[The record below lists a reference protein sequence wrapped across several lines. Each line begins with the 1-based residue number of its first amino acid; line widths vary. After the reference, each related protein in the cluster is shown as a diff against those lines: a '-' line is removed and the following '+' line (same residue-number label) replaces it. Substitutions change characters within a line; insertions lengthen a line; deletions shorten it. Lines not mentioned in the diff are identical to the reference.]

1 MITKTT
7 LDLLTG
13 KIWQPRTERINQLR
27 SANKTIPNSLLSHL
41 RQEIYTETKTPP
53 VPSIQLV
60 SIDKILPQVTQ
71 VTPIQPTRAPVVNMP
86 QPTATVTQLINNWQQ
101 LVNEIQS
108 CEACKLCNGRTH
120 TVIERGSR
128 NAKLMFI
135 GEGPGEHEDL
145 QGKPFVGNSGQ
156 LLDKMI
162 IAMQFTPEDV
172 YIANVVKCR
181 PPKNRNPE
189 HDEIAKCS
197 RYIKS
202 QIALVKPRVIVA
214 LGRFAAQMLLNT
226 ELAIGKLRNQVHK
239 YENINTIVTYHP
251 SYLLRTPTAKKDA
264 WQDLQLAM
272 QTLGNTK

>member
-13 KIWQPRTERINQLR
+13 KIWQPRHERINQLR
-27 SANKTIPNSLLSHL
+27 NDNQTIPNSPLSHL
-41 RQEIYTETKTPP
+41 RQEIHIETKKTP
-53 VPSIQLV
+53 VSSIQLV

-71 VTPIQPTRAPVVNMP
+71 IPSIQPTMAAVTNTT
-86 QPTATVTQLINNWQQ
+86 QPKTTQLINNWQQ
-101 LVNEIQS
+101 LINEIQS

-162 IAMQFTPEDV
+162 IAMQFAPEDV

-189 HDEIAKCS
+189 HDEIAECS
-197 RYIKS
+197 KYIKS
-202 QIALVKPRVIVA
+202 QIALVKPLVIVA
-214 LGRFAAQMLLNT
+214 LGRFAAQMLLDT